1 MRRILSQR
9 LKRGIRIT
17 ITNVKCSLVRELV
30 LSACCRSRG
39 SAITIYGRL
48 FLV

>member
-17 ITNVKCSLVRELV
+17 ITSVKCSLVRELV
-30 LSACCRSRG
+30 LSACC
-39 SAITIYGRL
+39 
-48 FLV
+48 